1 MLGHNL
7 FNWCHSWG
15 PYAESPENAH
25 TDGRARLLI
34 WGEGGQLKRPKCGAT
49 TCWCSL
55 GGQNLTVK
63 ARTGGV
69 DHVLLPCLFRNM

>member
-25 TDGRARLLI
+25 TDGRPHLLM
-34 WGEGGQLKRPKCGAT
+34 GGAFFPTGAT
-49 TCWCSL
+49 GTKLAPGECPVSRR
-55 GGQNLTVK
+55 GHS
-63 ARTGGV
+63 
-69 DHVLLPCLFRNM
+69 DLPPRHTPKELVNISEQR

>member
-25 TDGRARLLI
+25 TDGRAHLLI
-34 WGEGGQLKRPKCGAT
+34 WGGGQLKRPKCGAT

-55 GGQNLTVK
+55 EGGKISQLASLTFCF
-63 ARTGGV
+63 
-69 DHVLLPCLFRNM
+69 PFLFRNM